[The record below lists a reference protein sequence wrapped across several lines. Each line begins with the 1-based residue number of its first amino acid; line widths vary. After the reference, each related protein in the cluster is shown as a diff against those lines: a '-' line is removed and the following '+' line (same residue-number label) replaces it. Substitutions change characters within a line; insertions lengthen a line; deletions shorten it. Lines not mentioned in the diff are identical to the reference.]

1 MRALPAAEPGVPDLR
16 SPRRFLL
23 WVGRAQWPT
32 LLGAALWGMAWM
44 TSLAS
49 IPLLLGAGIE
59 AAARRQ
65 PDLVLSWSA
74 AILGAG
80 VVAAIAGMMRH
91 RRAVL
96 NYLRA
101 AACTQQLIIRQ
112 AARLGGDLPRQV
124 AAGEVA
130 SLSATD
136 VDRIGDVFDVFGR
149 FAGSVLTYLAISGV
163 LFWESPE
170 FGLVAL
176 LGGPITLAALV
187 IYLRP
192 LGRRQTVQREATAVA
207 SGLAV
212 DVVGGLRVLRGLG
225 GESVFQ
231 GRFGVA
237 AQSLRRAMARTM
249 ELVAVLRGLEVL
261 VPGAFLVA
269 VTLLGGRLAEVH
281 QASAGQLVTVYA
293 FAAFLIV
300 PLSVF
305 GQTAQLWSA
314 GLVAA
319 GRVLTVLRLERD
331 LPWPEPEPG
340 QSSPGLLAKE
350 ALFDSQT
357 GVRVEPGLLTAITG
371 EDSEALTSLADRL
384 GRYAAPAP
392 GESVELGAW
401 SLSALPLERLRGTVM
416 VVDRE
421 ARLLAGR
428 LGEGLDPHPEGR
440 PGKGRPS
447 LAACLRAADAR
458 EILSGLPGGLEY
470 VVPERGRSL
479 SGGQR
484 QRLVLA
490 RALRA
495 DPPVLVLDEPT
506 SAVDTH
512 TEAVVVERL
521 VQIRRGKT
529 TVVLTT
535 SPLMLE
541 RADRVLLLE
550 GRVVASGSH
559 QQLWEQQGRYRRMLE
574 RDPGR

>member
-231 GRFGVA
+231 GRFGV
-237 AQSLRRAMARTM
+237 
-249 ELVAVLRGLEVL
+249 
-261 VPGAFLVA
+261 
-269 VTLLGGRLAEVH
+269 
-281 QASAGQLVTVYA
+281 
-293 FAAFLIV
+293 
-300 PLSVF
+300 
-305 GQTAQLWSA
+305 
-314 GLVAA
+314 
-319 GRVLTVLRLERD
+319 
-331 LPWPEPEPG
+331 
-340 QSSPGLLAKE
+340 
-350 ALFDSQT
+350 
-357 GVRVEPGLLTAITG
+357 
-371 EDSEALTSLADRL
+371 
-384 GRYAAPAP
+384 
-392 GESVELGAW
+392 
-401 SLSALPLERLRGTVM
+401 
-416 VVDRE
+416 
-421 ARLLAGR
+421 
-428 LGEGLDPHPEGR
+428 
-440 PGKGRPS
+440 
-447 LAACLRAADAR
+447 
-458 EILSGLPGGLEY
+458 
-470 VVPERGRSL
+470 
-479 SGGQR
+479 
-484 QRLVLA
+484 
-490 RALRA
+490 
-495 DPPVLVLDEPT
+495 
-506 SAVDTH
+506 
-512 TEAVVVERL
+512 
-521 VQIRRGKT
+521 
-529 TVVLTT
+529 
-535 SPLMLE
+535 
-541 RADRVLLLE
+541 
-550 GRVVASGSH
+550 
-559 QQLWEQQGRYRRMLE
+559 
-574 RDPGR
+574 